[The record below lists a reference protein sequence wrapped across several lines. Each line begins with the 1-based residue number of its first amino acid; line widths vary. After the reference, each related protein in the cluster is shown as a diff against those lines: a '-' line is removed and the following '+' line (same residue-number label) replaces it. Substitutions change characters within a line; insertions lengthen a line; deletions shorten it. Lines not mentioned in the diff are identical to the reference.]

1 MIRSTEWKHN
11 DYNHSF
17 HKKKRASCIKL
28 PKKGYVYLFNR
39 SLAWGLNHKFGRS
52 RRRETSFFFF
62 SMSDVFL
69 LGFFNK
75 FHNADD
81 EPINDENWCVKIK
94 RYVTILL
101 LSYKRRW
108 GGGSDSKKKQKSNS
122 QRRVEM
128 KQKLTESQL
137 WCEQM
142 PLLAVLNSVRPCL
155 SPNFHHQP

>member
-11 DYNHSF
+11 DNNHSF
-17 HKKKRASCIKL
+17 HKKKERVVSSYQRKDTSIYSTAVWL
-28 PKKGYVYLFNR
+28 E
-39 SLAWGLNHKFGRS
+39 AWIINLEEAEDE
-52 RRRETSFFFF
+52 RRLFFFF

-69 LGFFNK
+69 LSFFNK

-108 GGGSDSKKKQKSNS
+108 ERFQKKQKSNN

-137 WCEQM
+137 WYEQM